1 MLINNYTTRAY
12 IKESGL
18 VMIRIRWNA
27 KKSEIS
33 FSLGYKVEPEKWD
46 SSKQLVKANTTFKDG
61 KKTIYAK
68 EINAAIRNA
77 LSIVAEVFDDFNRL
91 SIVPDKNELKNK
103 LSENLNYYSC
113 KCSSSDEKN
122 NDCLFEDA
130 FAFFLMERPKEGSFG
145 STTPHKYKQMHDQV
159 LSCRMGL
166 TLLKIDQ
173 KFMNRL
179 VVWYVDN
186 NYCNRTINKQIK
198 MLKSCLR
205 WLGRNGY
212 TINKD
217 ALEFKPKLK
226 VIPKTVTY
234 LKYNELIHF
243 MNYTF
248 PEEQNYLT
256 KARDMFCFMCFTSL
270 RYSDL
275 AALKHSHIVD
285 SQIEMFSEKTDGKLI
300 IPLIDQAKQIIEK
313 YSWYKG
319 DTVFPVPSNQKLND
333 YLKEAAEIA
342 GLVRIVSQSYFK
354 GNDRYEKTAYFY
366 EQISCHDARR
376 TFVVCSLSLGIPM
389 TIVMRATGH
398 SDYESM
404 KPYIEVLNETQR
416 IEMEKWNKQSYKSE
430 VISMIDKLDIRQLE
444 QLSGYIKGIL
454 IL

>member
-33 FSLGYKVEPEKWD
+33 FSLGYKIEPEKWD
-46 SSKQLVKANTTFKDG
+46 ASKQLVKANTTFKDG

-68 EINAAIRNA
+68 EINAAIRNT
-77 LSIVAEVFDDFNRL
+77 LSIVAEAFDDFNRL
-91 SIVPDKNELKNK
+91 SIVPDKEELKNK
-103 LSENLNYYSC
+103 LSENLNYYSS
-113 KCSSSDEKN
+113 KGSSSYDKN

-130 FAFFLMERPKEGSFG
+130 FTFFMMERPKEGSFG

-166 TLLKIDQ
+166 TLLQIDQ

-186 NYCNRTINKQIK
+186 DYCNRTINKQIK

-275 AALKHSHIVD
+275 AALKHSHIID
-285 SQIEMFSEKTDGKLI
+285 GQIEMFSEKTDGKLI

-342 GLVRIVSQSYFK
+342 GLNRIVSQSYFK
-354 GNDRYEKTAYFY
+354 GNDRYENTAYFY

-404 KPYIEVLNETQR
+404 KPYIEVADETQKM
-416 IEMEKWNKQSYKSE
+416 EMDKWNSHQYKSE
-430 VISMIDKLDIRQLE
+430 IISRMDRMNSE
-444 QLSGYIKGIL
+444 QLKTLFDYVKGIA
-454 IL
+454 

>member
-1 MLINNYTTRAY
+1 MIKNNFTTRAF

-18 VMIRIRWNA
+18 VMIRIRWNS
-27 KKSEIS
+27 KKSEVS
-33 FSLGYKVEPEKWD
+33 LSLGYKIEPEKWD
-46 SSKQLVKANTTFKDG
+46 NSKQLVKANTTIKAG
-61 KKTIYAK
+61 NKTIYAK
-68 EINAAIRNA
+68 EINATIRNT
-77 LSIVAEVFDDFNRL
+77 LSIVAEAFDDFNRQ
-91 SIVPDKNELKNK
+91 SIVPDKDKLKEK
-103 LSENLNYYSC
+103 LSESLNCSH
-113 KCSSSDEKN
+113 KKSSSDDNK
-122 NDCLFEDA
+122 DCLFDES
-130 FAFFLMERPKEGSFG
+130 FNFFIMERPKEGNFSSN
-145 STTPHKYKQMHDQV
+145 STYKYKLVHNQL
-159 LSCRMGL
+159 LSFRDGV
-166 TLLKIDQ
+166 TLSQIDPNFMK
-173 KFMNRL
+173 KFTY
-179 VVWYVDN
+179 WYVDN
-186 NYCNRTINKQIK
+186 GYCNRTINKQIK
-198 MLKSCLR
+198 ILKSCLR

-212 TINKD
+212 PINNQ

-226 VIPKTVTY
+226 VIPKTVTF

-243 MNYTF
+243 MNYAF

-275 AALKHSHIVD
+275 ATLKHSHIID
-285 SQIEMFSEKTDGKLI
+285 GQIEMFSEKTDGKLI

-313 YSWYKG
+313 YSWHKG
-319 DTVFPVPSNQKLND
+319 GTIFPVPSNQKLNE

-342 GLVRIVSQSYFK
+342 GLDRIVSQSYFK
-354 GNDRYEKTAYFY
+354 GNERYDKTAYFY

-389 TIVMRATGH
+389 NIVMRATGH

-444 QLSGYIKGIL
+444 QLSEYIKEIL
-454 IL
+454 

>member
-1 MLINNYTTRAY
+1 MIKNNFTTRAF

-18 VMIRIRWNA
+18 VMIRIRWNS
-27 KKSEIS
+27 KKSEVS
-33 FSLGYKVEPEKWD
+33 LSLGYKIEPEKWD
-46 SSKQLVKANTTFKDG
+46 NSKQLVKANTTIKAG
-61 KKTIYAK
+61 NKTIYAK
-68 EINAAIRNA
+68 EINATIRNT
-77 LSIVAEVFDDFNRL
+77 LSIVAEAFDDFNRQ
-91 SIVPDKNELKNK
+91 SIVPDKDKLKEK
-103 LSENLNYYSC
+103 LSESLNCSH
-113 KCSSSDEKN
+113 KKSSSDDNK
-122 NDCLFEDA
+122 DCLFDES
-130 FAFFLMERPKEGSFG
+130 FNFFIMERPKEGNFSSN
-145 STTPHKYKQMHDQV
+145 STYKYKLVHNQL
-159 LSCRMGL
+159 LSFRDGV
-166 TLLKIDQ
+166 TLSQIDP
-173 KFMNRL
+173 KFMKKFTY
-179 VVWYVDN
+179 WYVDN
-186 NYCNRTINKQIK
+186 GYCNRTINKQIK
-198 MLKSCLR
+198 ILKSCLR

-212 TINKD
+212 PINNQ

-226 VIPKTVTY
+226 VIPKTVTF

-243 MNYTF
+243 MNYAF

-275 AALKHSHIVD
+275 AALKHSHIID
-285 SQIEMFSEKTDGKLI
+285 GQIEMFSEKTDGKLI

-313 YSWYKG
+313 YSWHKG
-319 DTVFPVPSNQKLND
+319 ETIFPVPSNQKLNE

-342 GLVRIVSQSYFK
+342 GLDRIVSQSYFK

-389 TIVMRATGH
+389 NIVMRATGH

-444 QLSGYIKGIL
+444 QLSVYIKGIL
-454 IL
+454 

>member
-33 FSLGYKVEPEKWD
+33 FSLGYKIEPEKWD
-46 SSKQLVKANTTFKDG
+46 ASKQLVKANTTFKDG

-68 EINAAIRNA
+68 EINAAIRNT
-77 LSIVAEVFDDFNRL
+77 LSIVAEAFDDFNRL
-91 SIVPDKNELKNK
+91 SIVPDKEELKNK
-103 LSENLNYYSC
+103 LSGNLNYYSS
-113 KCSSSDEKN
+113 KGSSSYDKN

-130 FAFFLMERPKEGSFG
+130 FTFFMMERPREGSFG

-166 TLLKIDQ
+166 TLLQIDQ

-186 NYCNRTINKQIK
+186 DYCNRTINKQIK

-275 AALKHSHIVD
+275 AALKHSHIID
-285 SQIEMFSEKTDGKLI
+285 GQIEMFSEKTDGKLI

-319 DTVFPVPSNQKLND
+319 DSVFPVPSNQKLND

-342 GLVRIVSQSYFK
+342 GLDRIVSQSYFK
-354 GNDRYEKTAYFY
+354 GNERYEKTAYFY

-404 KPYIEVLNETQR
+404 KPYIEVADETQKM
-416 IEMEKWNKQSYKSE
+416 EMDKWNKQSYKSE

-454 IL
+454 

>member
-18 VMIRIRWNA
+18 VMIRIRWNS
-27 KKSEIS
+27 KKSEMS
-33 FSLGYKVEPEKWD
+33 FSLGYKIEPEKWD
-46 SSKQLVKANTTFKDG
+46 SIKQLVKANTTFKDG

-68 EINAAIRNA
+68 EINAAIRNT
-77 LSIVAEVFDDFNRL
+77 LSVVAEAFDDFNRL
-91 SIVPDKNELKNK
+91 SIVPDKDELKNK
-103 LSENLNYYSC
+103 LSRNLNCYSC
-113 KCSSSDEKN
+113 RGVISDDKN

-130 FAFFLMERPKEGSFG
+130 FAFFMMERPKEGSFG

-166 TLLKIDQ
+166 TLLQIDQ

-186 NYCNRTINKQIK
+186 DYCNRTINKQIK

-285 SQIEMFSEKTDGKLI
+285 GQIEMFSEKTDGKLI
-300 IPLIDQAKQIIEK
+300 IPLIDQAKQILEK

-319 DTVFPVPSNQKLND
+319 DTIFPVPSNQKLND

-342 GLVRIVSQSYFK
+342 GLDRIVSQSYFK
-354 GNDRYEKTAYFY
+354 GNERYEKTAYFY

-454 IL
+454 

>member
-1 MLINNYTTRAY
+1 MLINNYTTRTY

-33 FSLGYKVEPEKWD
+33 FSLGYKIEPEKWD
-46 SSKQLVKANTTFKDG
+46 ASKQLVKANTTFKDG

-68 EINAAIRNA
+68 EINAAIRNT
-77 LSIVAEVFDDFNRL
+77 LSIVAEAFDDFNRL
-91 SIVPDKNELKNK
+91 SIVPDKEELKNK
-103 LSENLNYYSC
+103 LSENLNYYSS
-113 KCSSSDEKN
+113 KGSSSYDKN

-130 FAFFLMERPKEGSFG
+130 FTFFMMERPKEGSFG

-166 TLLKIDQ
+166 TLLQIDQ

-186 NYCNRTINKQIK
+186 DYCNRTINKQIK

-275 AALKHSHIVD
+275 AALKHSHIID
-285 SQIEMFSEKTDGKLI
+285 GQIEMFSEKTDGKLI

-342 GLVRIVSQSYFK
+342 GLNRIVSQSYFK
-354 GNDRYEKTAYFY
+354 GNDRYENTAYFY

-404 KPYIEVLNETQR
+404 KPYIEVADETQKM
-416 IEMEKWNKQSYKSE
+416 EMDKWNSHQYKSE
-430 VISMIDKLDIRQLE
+430 IISRMDKMNSE
-444 QLSGYIKGIL
+444 QLKTLFNYVKEIA
-454 IL
+454 

>member
-77 LSIVAEVFDDFNRL
+77 LSIIVEVFDDFNRL

-113 KCSSSDEKN
+113 KGSSSDEKN

-130 FAFFLMERPKEGSFG
+130 FAFFMMERPKEGSFG

-166 TLLKIDQ
+166 TLLQIDQ

-248 PEEQNYLT
+248 SEEQNYLT

-319 DTVFPVPSNQKLND
+319 DTIFPVPSNQKLND

-342 GLVRIVSQSYFK
+342 GLDRIVSQSYFK

-454 IL
+454 